1 MSFQQALLGLGVL
14 AAGYAALVLWVYL
27 SQDRLLF
34 LPDQPGRSVKATP
47 ETVGLDYERITLEA
61 QDGVHLDGW
70 LVPSPEE
77 RAVVAFFHGN
87 AGNIGHRL
95 DTLRLFHELGLS
107 VLIFDY
113 RGYGRSEGEPSEV
126 GFYRD
131 GEAVW
136 RYLRRDRGVAAERIV
151 LVGRS
156 LGAAVAAHLA
166 ARHRPGALILESP
179 FVSIPELGQAIYPY
193 LPVRWIAKYR
203 FPTADNTARCRC
215 AVLVIHSPTDEIVP
229 IAHGQAIFERLTGPK
244 RFLELKGGHNGSF
257 LEDEATYRAGLE
269 AFLAEHLPAGTPM
282 GDRTP
287 DD

>member
-1 MSFQQALLGLGVL
+1 MSFQQALLALGVL

-27 SQDRLLF
+27 TQDRLLF
-34 LPDQPGRSVKATP
+34 LPDQPGRSVNATP
-47 ETVGLDYERITLEA
+47 ETVGLDYERVTLKAE
-61 QDGVHLDGW
+61 DGVHLDGW

-107 VLIFDY
+107 VLIIDY

-126 GFYRD
+126 GLYRD

-136 RYLRRDRGVAAERIV
+136 HYLRRHRGVAAERIV

-156 LGAAVAAHLA
+156 LGAAVAAHIGA
-166 ARHRPGALILESP
+166 QHHPGALILESP

-203 FPTADNTARCRC
+203 FPTAEEAARCRC
-215 AVLVIHSPTDEIVP
+215 PVLVIHSLNDEIVP
-229 IAHGQAIFERLTGPK
+229 IAHGRTIFDRIPGPK
-244 RFLELKGGHNGSF
+244 RFLELEGGHNAGF
-257 LEDEATYRAGLE
+257 VEDEATYRAGLE
-269 AFLAEHLPAGTPM
+269 AFLAEHLGRARVLDPKE
-282 GDRTP
+282 
-287 DD
+287 